1 MSDRTERA
9 NQKQRTRDAILDGAR
24 QLMGRGEPVTVAAAA
39 AEHGISRATAYRY
52 FSDPQALTLEA
63 GLATLVPPYEAVT
76 AGTSDLRSRLLAITR
91 AMIRL
96 TLENETAF
104 RQYLS
109 HAVTAPD
116 GSRTRGARRVAY
128 MKRALGEFAHDL
140 SAASQADLMASLSA
154 VAGVEGLVAMT
165 DVAGRDNATAARLLA
180 GIADAILSR
189 HLGPDTAATTGQD
202 PRSSPGTTGQKQS
215 DS

>member
-1 MSDRTERA
+1 MENDGKDEMSDTTERTS
-9 NQKQRTRDAILDGAR
+9 QKQRTREAILDGAR
-24 QLMGRGEPVTVAAAA
+24 RLMARGEPVTVTAAAN
-39 AEHGISRATAYRY
+39 EHGISRATAYRY

-63 GLATLVPPYEAVT
+63 GLATLVPPYEEVI
-76 AGTSDLRSRLLAITR
+76 AGTTDLRSRLSAITA

-128 MKRALGEFAHDL
+128 MKRALGELPHDL
-140 SAASQADLMASLSA
+140 SAAGQSDLVASLSTI
-154 VAGVEGLVAMT
+154 AGVEGLVALS
-165 DVAGRDNATAARLLA
+165 DVAGRDTANAARLL
-180 GIADAILSR
+180 GEIADAILTR
-189 HLGPDTAATTGQD
+189 YLGPRA
-202 PRSSPGTTGQKQS
+202 S
-215 DS
+215 